1 MRKFI
6 NLFTILSFAL
16 VLSAP
21 CFAGPNHDISDAVG
35 QAGNQAGAEF
45 VVGAKK
51 IAVPFI
57 VVGKA
62 VLDGTSFVLLK
73 GAEGVIWVAEE
84 AVYGLKYVAK
94 GAKFVIV
101 QTAKGIRWVA
111 LEALKAGEI
120 ILEAAL
126 EITEMVIEDVVYVM
140 IKIEE
145 GFVFVAKQAVKAG
158 KVVIRGVVY
167 VAEKTAE
174 GIIFVAEAT
183 ANAIKK
189 GLRWAA
195 DKAIAIKIRTRL
207 ANSLIAGGVGQDT
220 VSYFQTMSV
229 NADASAH
236 LRKLSTA
243 ALNAVM
249 AFNSAYAR

>member
-1 MRKFI
+1 MRKVI
-6 NLFTILSFAL
+6 SLFSILAFTLAL
-16 VLSAP
+16 SVP

-35 QAGNQAGAEF
+35 AAGNAAGAEF

-51 IAVPFI
+51 IANVFI
-57 VVGKA
+57 VVGKT
-62 VLDGTSFVLLK
+62 VVDGTAFVLLK
-73 GAEGVIWVAEE
+73 GEQGVIWVAEE
-84 AVYGLKYVAK
+84 TVYGLKYVAQ
-94 GAKFVIV
+94 GAKFVII

-126 EITEMVIEDVVYVM
+126 EITELVIEDIAFVL
-140 IKIEE
+140 IKVEE
-145 GFVFVAKQAVKAG
+145 GFVFVAKKAIQAG
-158 KVVIRGVVY
+158 KVVIRGVTY
-167 VAEKTAE
+167 VAQKTAE

-195 DKAIAIKIRTRL
+195 DKAIAVKIRTKL
-207 ANSLIAGGVGQDT
+207 ANSLIAGGVGPDT
-220 VSYFQTMSV
+220 VSYFQQMSI

-243 ALNAVM
+243 AYNAVV
-249 AFNSAYAR
+249 AFNTTYNQ